1 MDTYHIDQELIH
13 FFRRISIPLA
23 RMSLFVIYFWFGILK
38 VFGLSP
44 ATSLVFALYQKT
56 IPFVPFH
63 AFFISF
69 ALFECLI
76 GILFL
81 IKGAERIVIPLL
93 LVHLITTILPLI
105 MLPHAT
111 WTNWF
116 VPTIDGQYIIKNLAL
131 ITAAIAIAAHLHPL
145 EHLKTSTA

>member
-1 MDTYHIDQELIH
+1 MNIPRVDHMAIR
-13 FFRRISIPLA
+13 FFRHISIPLA
-23 RMSLFVIYFWFGILK
+23 RISLFVIYFWFGILK
-38 VFGLSP
+38 VIGLSP
-44 ATSLVFALYQKT
+44 ASGLVYALYNQT

-63 AFFISF
+63 AFYLAF

-93 LVHLITTILPLI
+93 LAHLITTILPLI
-105 MLPHAT
+105 FLPDMAWQH
-111 WTNWF
+111 WF
-116 VPTIDGQYIIKNLAL
+116 VPTLEGQYIIKNLAL

-145 EHLKTSTA
+145 PHKIEK